1 MNKKIKSLFLFTI
14 FLLNVYSIFSQ
25 NLTREEYV
33 VRYYQLAIKE
43 MNLYKIPASITLAQG
58 ILETA
63 GGQSR
68 LAKEANNHFGIKCQK
83 TWTGPT
89 ISHDDDAKGEC
100 FRVYNSVEES
110 YRDHSLF
117 LATRDRYKKLFSYD
131 IRDYKSW
138 AYGLKEC
145 GYATNPKYPQM
156 LIKHIEELRLYEY
169 DNYGTGSFE
178 IDDSTARSLSSKD
191 SLGTI
196 IKIVNSRKP
205 IVKDSLKKDTS
216 KLVIEKI
223 QERKAPTLDD
233 ISNNLKK
240 VILSDSI
247 SLYDIAKKNN
257 LTIRELLIFNEC
269 EGEQELKDG
278 QNIFLQR
285 KLNRSFIALHEAKPG
300 ESIYDI
306 SQIYGIRMEAI
317 RKFNKLEVWEHPQ
330 VGEAVFLNNI
340 RNSYMKTR
348 TFYDVQKERLQI
360 SKEENSKNQKAFTRP
375 VQNLTSTNIK
385 KDSILDDQVVY
396 HIVKSKETVFS
407 ISKKYGVSPSQ
418 IDKWNQ
424 LEDKP
429 IQIGQKLVIYIE

>member
-1 MNKKIKSLFLFTI
+1 LNKRIKNGLLLTLF
-14 FLLNVYSIFSQ
+14 FLNTHSIFSQ

-117 LATRDRYKKLFSYD
+117 IATRDRYKKLFSYD

-169 DNYGTGSFE
+169 DNYGSGSFE
-178 IDDSTARSLSSKD
+178 IDDATARSLSSKD
-191 SLGTI
+191 SLGAI
-196 IKIVNSRKP
+196 IKIVNSRKL
-205 IVKDSLKKDTS
+205 IVKDSVKKDTT

-223 QERKAPTLDD
+223 QERKAPTSDD

-240 VILSDSI
+240 VVLSDSI

-269 EGEQELKDG
+269 EGEQALQVG
-278 QNIFLQR
+278 QNVFLQR

-300 ESIYDI
+300 ETIYDI
-306 SQIYGIRMEAI
+306 SQTYGVRMEAI
-317 RKFNKLEVWEHPQ
+317 RKFNKLEIWEQPQ

-348 TFYDVQKERLQI
+348 TFYDVQKERIQI
-360 SKEENSKNQKAFTRP
+360 SKDENSKNQKAFVRP
-375 VQNLTSTNIK
+375 IQKLNQKANI
-385 KDSILDDQVVY
+385 DSAIDNQAIH

-407 ISKKYGVSPSQ
+407 IAKKYGVSPSQ
-418 IDKWNQ
+418 LDKWNQ
-424 LEDKP
+424 LDDKP

>member
-1 MNKKIKSLFLFTI
+1 MNKKIRNIFFI
-14 FLLNVYSIFSQ
+14 IVFLLNIHAIFSQ

-178 IDDSTARSLSSKD
+178 IDDATARSLGAKD
-191 SLGTI
+191 SLGAI
-196 IKIVNSRKP
+196 IRIVNSKKT
-205 IVKDSLKKDTS
+205 ILNDTVKKDTS
-216 KLVIEKI
+216 KLVIEKL
-223 QERKAPTLDD
+223 QERKTPNLED

-240 VILSDSI
+240 VILTDSI

-269 EGEQELKDG
+269 EGEQELKKG

-285 KLNRSFIALHEAKPG
+285 KLNKSFISLHEAKPG

-306 SQIYGIRMEAI
+306 SQIYGIRVEAI
-317 RKFNKLEVWEHPQ
+317 RKFNKLEVWEQPQ
-330 VGEAVFLNNI
+330 VGEAIFLNNF
-340 RNSYMKTR
+340 RNSFMKTR
-348 TFYDVQKERLQI
+348 TYYDLQKERLQMA
-360 SKEENSKNQKAFTRP
+360 SEEISKNQKTFVRP
-375 VQNLTSTNIK
+375 VQNTLKNSV
-385 KDSILDDQVVY
+385 KDSVIDNQVIY

-418 IDKWNQ
+418 LDKWNQ
-424 LEDKP
+424 LDDKP

>member
-1 MNKKIKSLFLFTI
+1 MNKKIRNIFFI
-14 FLLNVYSIFSQ
+14 IVFLLNIHAIFSQ

-178 IDDSTARSLSSKD
+178 IDDATARSLGAKD
-191 SLGTI
+191 SLGAI
-196 IKIVNSRKP
+196 IRIVNSKKT
-205 IVKDSLKKDTS
+205 ILNDTVKKDTS
-216 KLVIEKI
+216 KLVIEKL
-223 QERKAPTLDD
+223 QERKTPNLED

-240 VILSDSI
+240 VILTDSI

-269 EGEQELKDG
+269 EGEQELKKG

-285 KLNRSFIALHEAKPG
+285 KLNKSFISLHEAKPG

-306 SQIYGIRMEAI
+306 SQIYGIRVEAI
-317 RKFNKLEVWEHPQ
+317 RKFNKLEVWEQPQ
-330 VGEAVFLNNI
+330 VGEAIFLNNF
-340 RNSYMKTR
+340 RNSFMKTR
-348 TFYDVQKERLQI
+348 TYYDLQKERLQMA
-360 SKEENSKNQKAFTRP
+360 SEENSKNQKTFVRP
-375 VQNLTSTNIK
+375 VQNTLKNSE
-385 KDSILDDQVVY
+385 KDSVIDNQVVY

-418 IDKWNQ
+418 LDKWNQ
-424 LEDKP
+424 LDDKP

>member
-1 MNKKIKSLFLFTI
+1 MNKKIRNIFFI
-14 FLLNVYSIFSQ
+14 IVFLLNIHAIFSQ

-178 IDDSTARSLSSKD
+178 IDDATARSLGAKD
-191 SLGTI
+191 SLGAI
-196 IKIVNSRKP
+196 IRIVNSKKT
-205 IVKDSLKKDTS
+205 ILNDTVKKDTS
-216 KLVIEKI
+216 KLVIEKL
-223 QERKAPTLDD
+223 QERKTPNLED

-240 VILSDSI
+240 VILTDSI

-269 EGEQELKDG
+269 EGEQELKKG
-278 QNIFLQR
+278 QNVFLQR
-285 KLNRSFIALHEAKPG
+285 KLNKSFISLHEAKPG

-306 SQIYGIRMEAI
+306 SQIYGIRVEAI
-317 RKFNKLEVWEHPQ
+317 RKFNKLEVWEQPQ
-330 VGEAVFLNNI
+330 VGEAIFLNNF
-340 RNSYMKTR
+340 RNSFMKTR
-348 TFYDVQKERLQI
+348 TYYDLQKERLQMAN
-360 SKEENSKNQKAFTRP
+360 EEISKNQKTFVRP
-375 VQNLTSTNIK
+375 VQNTLKNSE
-385 KDSILDDQVVY
+385 KDSVIDNQVVY

-418 IDKWNQ
+418 LDKWNQ
-424 LEDKP
+424 LDDKP

>member
-1 MNKKIKSLFLFTI
+1 MH
-14 FLLNVYSIFSQ
+14 SIFSQ

-117 LATRDRYKKLFSYD
+117 LATRDRYKKLFLYD

-138 AYGLKEC
+138 AYGLKEF

-169 DNYGTGSFE
+169 DNYGSGSFE
-178 IDDSTARSLSSKD
+178 IDDATARSLSSKD
-191 SLGTI
+191 SLGAI
-196 IKIVNSRKP
+196 IKIVNSRKL
-205 IVKDSLKKDTS
+205 IVKDSVKKDTT

-223 QERKAPTLDD
+223 QERKAPTSDD

-240 VILSDSI
+240 VILLDSI

-269 EGEQELKDG
+269 EGEQELKSA

-306 SQIYGIRMEAI
+306 SQIYGVRMEAI
-317 RKFNKLEVWEHPQ
+317 RKFNKLEIWEQPQ
-330 VGEAVFLNNI
+330 VGEAVFLNSI

-348 TFYDVQKERLQI
+348 TYYDLQKERLQI
-360 SKEENSKNQKAFTRP
+360 AIEENSKNQKAFVRP
-375 VQNLTSTNIK
+375 VQNVLK
-385 KDSILDDQVVY
+385 KYEKDSIIDNQAVY

-418 IDKWNQ
+418 LDKWNQ